1 MNELTKKITCTQQ
14 FGRTDLTE
22 GHGVA
27 GQAPW
32 FESGLS
38 NHFCVSLVAG
48 VCLIFISLF
57 SLSLEGSIT
66 SKS

>member
-38 NHFCVSLVAG
+38 NHFCVSLVA
-48 VCLIFISLF
+48 VQEFV
-57 SLSLEGSIT
+57 
-66 SKS
+66 